1 MKGGTLRACAMRA
14 AVLAVVVLALLAPR
28 GLRAQPID
36 MSHGGPIT
44 VTARDGMDWRQND
57 QEVVARGDAVAVRGN
72 VTVTADVLIAHYRKK
87 AQPGQAAAGQPSAGQ
102 SSASQ
107 AANGAAASGA
117 LGAAGAKP
125 PAPNSPA
132 SPTDDTSGNEIYRL
146 EAIGHV
152 HIFTPTDNAWGDK
165 AVYDMDKAVL
175 ILTGHALKLVT
186 PQDVITARD
195 SMEYYS
201 QTRISIARGNAVVVT
216 NDGRRIAAD
225 TLVAYSAPP
234 DQTAQNG
241 GQNGGAGGVQK
252 ASASGGNTGAGN
264 APPANNAPPQ
274 DDIAAQSGKLKRVE
288 GYGNVDIRTA
298 TETIYGDRGV
308 YLPDIGKARVIGHV
322 RVTRGDNQV
331 EGVAAD
337 IDMKTGVS
345 TMLSS
350 TDERVK
356 GLIVPAQSNNAAN
369 GAGGKAG
376 NGKPAN
382 GNPAN
387 GKTGNTT
394 TAGKTAAP
402 SPSQAESQAPSPPQR
417 GAGAT
422 P

>member
-1 MKGGTLRACAMRA
+1 MRR
-14 AVLAVVVLALLAPR
+14 LLPLLFLAPLGAVFPR
-28 GLRAQPID
+28 TAAAQPID

-87 AQPGQAAAGQPSAGQ
+87 AQNPAQ
-102 SSASQ
+102 
-107 AANGAAASGA
+107 
-117 LGAAGAKP
+117 GAAGASAAAARPAAAGGAGSPVTP
-125 PAPNSPA
+125 PSP
-132 SPTDDTSGNEIYRL
+132 DDTSGNEIYRL
-146 EAIGHV
+146 EAVGHV

-175 ILTGHALKLVT
+175 ILTGHALRLVT

-216 NDGRRIAAD
+216 SDGRRIAAD

-234 DQTAQNG
+234 DQNG
-241 GQNGGAGGVQK
+241 QTGGEGNGAGMQTVSASSG
-252 ASASGGNTGAGN
+252 ASAGK
-264 APPANNAPPQ
+264 PPP
-274 DDIAAQSGKLKRVE
+274 DDLAAQSGKLKRVE

-345 TMLSS
+345 TMLSG

-356 GLIVPAQSNNAAN
+356 GLIVPAQSNSAAGGAKGQGGAKG
-369 GAGGKAG
+369 GAGAARANTKPSAG
-376 NGKPAN
+376 GGTSA
-382 GNPAN
+382 A
-387 GKTGNTT
+387 
-394 TAGKTAAP
+394 AGSAVSAVQPAAP
-402 SPSQAESQAPSPPQR
+402 SPSAPPQSP
-417 GAGAT
+417 GAA

>member
-1 MKGGTLRACAMRA
+1 M
-14 AVLAVVVLALLAPR
+14 
-28 GLRAQPID
+28 
-36 MSHGGPIT
+36 
-44 VTARDGMDWRQND
+44 TARDGMDWRQND

-87 AQPGQAAAGQPSAGQ
+87 AQANP
-102 SSASQ
+102 
-107 AANGAAASGA
+107 ANGAAA
-117 LGAAGAKP
+117 
-125 PAPNSPA
+125 NTPA
-132 SPTDDTSGNEIYRL
+132 SPPSASAAGSARPSPPGSPDDTSGNEIYRL
-146 EAIGHV
+146 EAVGHV

-216 NDGRRIAAD
+216 SDGRRIAAD

-234 DQTAQNG
+234 DQSASANATSGTTGSVQPASATS
-241 GQNGGAGGVQK
+241 GGAGK
-252 ASASGGNTGAGN
+252 
-264 APPANNAPPQ
+264 PPP

-350 TDERVK
+350 TDQRVK
-356 GLIVPAQSNNAAN
+356 GLIVPAQSNAA
-369 GAGGKAG
+369 AGG
-376 NGKPAN
+376 GKNAPAS
-382 GNPAN
+382 
-387 GKTGNTT
+387 
-394 TAGKTAAP
+394 AGKGTARPAAKAAPNAPQPAAP
-402 SPSQAESQAPSPPQR
+402 SPAAPS
-417 GAGAT
+417 AGST